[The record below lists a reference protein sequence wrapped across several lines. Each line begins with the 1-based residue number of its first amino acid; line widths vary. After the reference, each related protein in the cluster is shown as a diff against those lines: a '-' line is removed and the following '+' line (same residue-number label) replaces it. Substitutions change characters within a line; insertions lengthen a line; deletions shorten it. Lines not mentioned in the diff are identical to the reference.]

1 MAMVKEIVLKR
12 RAEAYQEDEARMFAV
27 ETLGRIRGEV
37 GKLKSLDLHKIRQK
51 EKNGKSG
58 GQGSREGQPQISAP
72 R

>member
-12 RAEAYQEDEARMFAV
+12 HAEAHQEDEARMFAV

-51 EKNGKSG
+51 EKMGNLADKALEK
-58 GQGSREGQPQISAP
+58 GSPK
-72 R
+72 